1 MKETVG
7 DAAPVSTKV
16 GRHTIMTTLEE
27 MKGYISV
34 NASDFQTGYA
44 RGREE
49 NTYIIVHFEVIAD
62 DVESFVTRPD
72 HPGKLKGYI
81 RCNQLWGKENTFE
94 GTINLFVDTD
104 NPWLKKL
111 IYRLYFKDE
120 QGNPLTFYGIKEITD
135 NPFSSV
141 LKDTQIL
148 YAKIL
153 KGWVKPGEENSA
165 PLFAIG
171 ILYLYIRNFITF
183 VVFHIRFKGPGSWK
197 WKWRFMKWFFGT
209 CLRFMRIKKKG
220 RSDKG

>member
-1 MKETVG
+1 MEETLNDTGQVS
-7 DAAPVSTKV
+7 AKAP
-16 GRHTIMTTLEE
+16 RHTIMTTLEE
-27 MKGYISV
+27 MKGYIAV
-34 NASDFQTGYA
+34 DASDFQTGYA
-44 RGREE
+44 QGREK

-62 DVESFVTRPD
+62 DVESFVTKPD
-72 HPGKLKGYI
+72 HQGKLKGYI
-81 RCNQLWGKENTFE
+81 RCNQIWGKEKTFE

-111 IYRLYFKDE
+111 FYRLYFKDE
-120 QGNPLTFYGIKEITD
+120 QDNPLTFYGIKELTD

-148 YAKIL
+148 KTKIL
-153 KGWVKPGEENSA
+153 NGWVKAGEEDSA
-165 PLFAIG
+165 LVYASG

-183 VVFHIRFKGPGSWK
+183 VVCHIRFKGPGSWK
-197 WKWRFMKWFFGT
+197 WKWRFTVWFFGT